1 LILKRDRFL
10 MPGTRLFLL
19 ICCAI
24 GAALIAVPLLNSS
37 GLAAMPDAASRG
49 FAIWEREGCAACH
62 SLLMQGGSFAPD
74 LTHIDAQRGAAYL
87 RSFLENPSAYHP
99 DAARQMPRPDLT
111 VSETDDVIALL
122 AWVGGIDPAQRVQTV
137 FVSGSGAR
145 PAAGVEIA
153 SAPAITDPATLGR
166 ALFSRAPANCAT
178 CHSLEPGV
186 RIIGPSLAGIAERAA
201 QRVPG
206 MSAEAY
212 IRASILRP
220 GEYLVEGYE
229 NVMAQNLGE
238 ILTVDDVNNLIAFL
252 LTLEA
257 ES

>member
-1 LILKRDRFL
+1 
-10 MPGTRLFLL
+10 MPGTRWFLF
-19 ICCAI
+19 ICCLI
-24 GAALIAVPLLNSS
+24 GVGLIALPLLSS
-37 GLAAMPDAASRG
+37 GEAAAMPEAAARG
-49 FAIWEREGCAACH
+49 LGIWQQQGCAGCH
-62 SLLMQGGSFAPD
+62 SLLLQGGSFAPD
-74 LTHIDAQRGAAYL
+74 LTHIHSQRGGAYL
-87 RSFLENPSAYHP
+87 RSFLENPSAFHP
-99 DAARQMPRPDLT
+99 DAARQMPRPFLT

-122 AWVGGIDPAQRVQTV
+122 AWVNDLQQAERVLPV
-137 FVSGSGAR
+137 FVSGSGGIR
-145 PAAGVEIA
+145 SLEA
-153 SAPAITDPATLGR
+153 SAPGELNAPPDPVALGR
-166 ALFSRAPANCAT
+166 ALFSRAPANCAA

-186 RIIGPSLAGIAERAA
+186 RIIGPSLAGIASRAA

-220 GEYLVEGYE
+220 GEYIVEGYE

-238 ILTVDDVNNLIAFL
+238 ILNVDEVNHLIAFL